1 MLFPEISR
9 DRRSGSIE
17 KSICET
23 RIYVR
28 SGIRWEKSCV
38 RCGISALVIT
48 WEGGTRKGLSAPC
61 NVRAYVCIYIYIC
74 IFILVSSADGWF
86 ITQWLRPRYR
96 GPLRNQFQIAAGE
109 DRWKREAYWD
119 GEARWIILPQ
129 PGLTEQRANLE
140 IMQYRAE
147 TLGILKT
154 CTIIASLKTYVAIN
168 AYSSSSPRMF

>member
-1 MLFPEISR
+1 MLFPEIARQKKRLYREIDLRNAYLCTKRNPVREVLCEMWNLRWSSR
-9 DRRSGSIE
+9 GREGRGKVYPRRAM
-17 KSICET
+17 CART
-23 RIYVR
+23 
-28 SGIRWEKSCV
+28 CV
-38 RCGISALVIT
+38 
-48 WEGGTRKGLSAPC
+48 
-61 NVRAYVCIYIYIC
+61 YIYIC

-109 DRWKREAYWD
+109 DRWKREACWD